1 MNPNKVG
8 AAALVILVLSGV
20 PVSAK
25 VLESDGSQG
34 SVQALLRAASD
45 GDTITLPSGTFSWTA
60 PLKITKGI
68 TLQGNTTITG
78 AGTANAAATDATI
91 IQDDTPRNGGILDVG
106 LNPNQSFRLT
116 GVTFAPGASTVF
128 GSKDGAFNLHSNG
141 SSPNNSVR
149 IDHCHFSQLYQ
160 GKIIHPTGWIFGVA
174 DHNLIEVRRNSFPFY
189 VRHGSYGGTRQKL
202 GNGAWADYPW
212 FGTNKFWFIETN
224 TIIRFNVAANSL
236 VDCDHGGRWVAR
248 HNYLR
253 NCIPNGHGTEGG
265 APRGQR
271 ANEFYDNTVDMSVA
285 WNGGGQRSG
294 TSLWHDNTFTGVV
307 SATQKVCSLAN
318 YRETSARAYPVWGIA
333 DGTSVW
339 DQNDTDGNGHYVEG
353 QPPHLFDS
361 GTVTT
366 ASVISRT
373 TGTITDS
380 TKQWTVNQWAGATWS
395 GPTGIYSIK
404 STTPGATAYTLGSF
418 ILSNTATTITYYYY
432 DARDTPNHLTFNVG
446 DGYEI
451 HRVLTMMDQN
461 GRGKGDQV
469 TNHPKP
475 INATTG
481 RAFWTHQAL
490 EPCYSWNNIHSAS
503 KGDYGFRASPAQPTT
518 KLGLDYFNLGAHFAW
533 DTTPS
538 EVSARY
544 RAALNGVDY
553 VGTFVYPH
561 PLVSGGG
568 SPTPTPSATP
578 SVPPSL
584 PKAKKA
590 ERKFK

>member
-1 MNPNKVG
+1 VAN
-8 AAALVILVLSGV
+8 
-20 PVSAK
+20 
-25 VLESDGSQG
+25 
-34 SVQALLRAASD
+34 VQALHAAAHD

-91 IQDDTPRNGGILDVG
+91 IQDDTPRNGVILDVG

-128 GSKDGAFNLHSNG
+128 NSKVAFHLHSNG

-189 VRHGSYGGTRQKL
+189 VVHGSYGGTRQKL

-253 NCIPNGHGTEGG
+253 NCFQTVTERKVARLEVNEPTSFMITRWICRWYGM
-265 APRGQR
+265 AAANDPAR
-271 ANEFYDNTVDMSVA
+271 ACGMTI
-285 WNGGGQRSG
+285 RSHWRSQLQLKG
-294 TSLWHDNTFTGVV
+294 LQFSELPPDI
-307 SATQKVCSLAN
+307 
-318 YRETSARAYPVWGIA
+318 ARAYPVWGIA

-366 ASVISRT
+366 ASVISGT

-380 TKQWTVNQWAGATWS
+380 TKLDSQPV
-395 GPTGIYSIK
+395 
-404 STTPGATAYTLGSF
+404 
-418 ILSNTATTITYYYY
+418 
-432 DARDTPNHLTFNVG
+432 
-446 DGYEI
+446 
-451 HRVLTMMDQN
+451 
-461 GRGKGDQV
+461 GRGYVERSYGD
-469 TNHPKP
+469 
-475 INATTG
+475 
-481 RAFWTHQAL
+481 L
-490 EPCYSWNNIHSAS
+490 
-503 KGDYGFRASPAQPTT
+503 
-518 KLGLDYFNLGAHFAW
+518 
-533 DTTPS
+533 
-538 EVSARY
+538 
-544 RAALNGVDY
+544 
-553 VGTFVYPH
+553 
-561 PLVSGGG
+561 
-568 SPTPTPSATP
+568 
-578 SVPPSL
+578 
-584 PKAKKA
+584 
-590 ERKFK
+590 